1 MDFWKPEEENSWDN
15 GDVTSQLSGRDVMS
29 DFVSITPYPAMEG
42 STAPVVANTPLE
54 LAPNLGN
61 FRLNHVD
68 SIFNTCMERGE
79 SWDYNS

>member
-1 MDFWKPEEENSWDN
+1 MPEEEYSWDN

-29 DFVSITPYPAMEG
+29 YFVSITPYPVMEG

-54 LAPNLGN
+54 LAPNLRN
-61 FRLNHVD
+61 FHLNHVD

-79 SWDYNS
+79 S